1 MLYGEKNKEKLRSMA
16 FGYGSKEKGSVIPKY
31 RLNEESIDAE
41 AAKALIENQLLDEG
55 NSRLNMATFCQT
67 YMEKQAVEL
76 MAETLDKNAI
86 DKSEYPQTAELENRC
101 VNILAH
107 LWNAPMGSDYLGT
120 STVGSSE
127 ACMLAGMAMK
137 FRWRNLAKE
146 KGIDTV
152 TRRPNLVISAA
163 YQICWEKFCV
173 YWDVDLRIVPVTRE
187 SLTLDP
193 DKAMAMVDEYTI
205 GIVGI
210 LGTTYSG
217 EYDDIKG
224 LNDRIEKY
232 NKAYPDRPNLVIHI
246 DGACGGM
253 FTPFMEP
260 NLKWDF
266 RLPNVVSISTS
277 GHKYGLTY
285 PGVGWV
291 VWRDREYLPE
301 ELIFE
306 VSYLG
311 GNMPTMAINFSRS
324 ASQIVGQYY
333 NFLRFGRQGYSHIH
347 QKTQEIASVI
357 GDRIQHTGL
366 FELYNAGSRMPIICY
381 TLKHGATYKDGTKVE
396 WNLYDLS
403 DRLRMHGWQVPA
415 YPLPDGA
422 EEITVQRIVCR
433 ADLTFNLAE
442 AFIMDFLQCLE
453 DLKHAH
459 VLCNEEKTGS
469 YGFTH
474 GGRTRGLMSM
484 LTKGAEALNLLQP
497 TDSVRQIVKS
507 AIEDTI
513 GEQDELQKLILAEE
527 RLSDRINDIHNELHK
542 K

>member
-1 MLYGEKNKEKLRSMA
+1 MLYGEENKAKLRSMA

-31 RLNEESIDAE
+31 RLNEESIDPD

-101 VNILAH
+101 VNILAR
-107 LWNAPMGSDYLGT
+107 LWNAPKHSDYLGT

-137 FRWRNLAKE
+137 FRWRNKAKE
-146 KGIDTV
+146 RGLDYRAKN
-152 TRRPNLVISAA
+152 PNLVMSSA
-163 YQICWEKFCV
+163 YQVCWEKFCV
-173 YWDVDLRIVPVTRE
+173 YWDVDLRVVPVTKNNM
-187 SLTLDP
+187 TLDLETVM
-193 DKAMAMVDEYTI
+193 DYVDEYTI

-210 LGTTYSG
+210 MGTTYTG
-217 EYDDIKG
+217 EYDDIKA
-224 LNDRIEKY
+224 LDELVQKY
-232 NKAYPDRPNLVIHI
+232 NDEHEGGHELVIHI
-246 DGACGGM
+246 DGASGGM
-253 FTPFMEP
+253 FTPFTEP
-260 NLKWDF
+260 DLLWDF
-266 RLPNVVSISTS
+266 RLDNVVSISTS

-291 VWRDREYLPE
+291 VWRSKEYLPS

-311 GNMPTMAINFSRS
+311 GQMPTMAINFSRS

-347 QKTQEIASVI
+347 LKTQEIATLI
-357 GDRIQHTGL
+357 ADRIEHTGL
-366 FELYNAGSRMPIICY
+366 FELYNEGSRMPIVCY
-381 TLKHGATYKDGTKVE
+381 KLKENAKYKDGTEVV

-415 YPLPDGA
+415 YSLPDGA
-422 EEITVQRIVCR
+422 EEVTVQRVVCR

-442 AFIMDFLQCLE
+442 AFVMDFRECLD
-453 DLKHAH
+453 DLKKAH

-469 YGFTH
+469 YGYTH
-474 GGRTRGLMSM
+474 
-484 LTKGAEALNLLQP
+484 
-497 TDSVRQIVKS
+497 
-507 AIEDTI
+507 
-513 GEQDELQKLILAEE
+513 
-527 RLSDRINDIHNELHK
+527 
-542 K
+542 